1 VRGWEGKKGIGGSG
15 GREKKKV
22 ELSAETADGARRTA
36 VPDKRT
42 HRGAHPQDDQL
53 FDRQQ
58 QPVLQRAVGDMSW
71 LLSKGYAEK
80 SSLKLVGD
88 RYSLPQ
94 RQRIAVM
101 RSACSDEALVNR
113 QKKEVHC
120 EELAGK
126 KLVLDG
132 YNIITTV
139 ESALGGAVV
148 IKGRDGC
155 LRDIAGLHGTYRK
168 VGETLP
174 ALELIGKYLEQAAVE
189 QGWWYLDR
197 PVSNSGRLKKI
208 IEQTAAERKWNWQV
222 EVVFNPDTILAQT
235 REIVATSDSEILN
248 RCGSWFNLANELV
261 VKFIPGANLTDL
273 SGNAGPI

>member
-1 VRGWEGKKGIGGSG
+1 MGEEESRKL
-15 GREKKKV
+15 RV
-22 ELSAETADGARRTA
+22 ELSGETADGARRIP

-42 HRGAHPQDDQL
+42 HRGAHPEDNKL

-58 QPVLQRAVGDMSW
+58 HLLLQRAVGDMSW

-88 RYSLPQ
+88 RYSLQQ
-94 RQRIAVM
+94 RQRMAIM
-101 RSACSDEALVNR
+101 RSACSDEALINR
-113 QKKEVHC
+113 QKKEVHI

-126 KLVLDG
+126 KVLLDG

-155 LRDIAGLHGTYRK
+155 QRDIAGLHGTYRK

-174 ALELIGKYLEQAAVE
+174 ALDLIGEFLGEAAVE
-189 QGWWYLDR
+189 QGLWYLDR

-208 IEQTAAERKWNWQV
+208 IEQTAVQRNWNWQV
-222 EVVFNPDTILAQT
+222 EVVFNPDMILAQT
-235 REIVATSDSEILN
+235 QEIVVSSDSEILN
-248 RCGSWFNLANELV
+248 RCGRWFNLANELT
-261 VKFIPGANLTDL
+261 VKFIPGAYLVDL
-273 SGNAGPI
+273 SVIQESI